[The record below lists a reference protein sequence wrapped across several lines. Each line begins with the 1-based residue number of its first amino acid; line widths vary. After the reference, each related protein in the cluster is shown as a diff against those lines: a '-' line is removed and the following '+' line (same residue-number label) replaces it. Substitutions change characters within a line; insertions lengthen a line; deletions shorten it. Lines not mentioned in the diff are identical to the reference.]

1 MAMGG
6 MGGWH
11 IAASFRRD
19 RSVLQQTLP
28 KGTLRRI
35 VRFAATYRRQLAWF
49 LVLVVLDA
57 AIGAVNPLLYRAI
70 IDKGIAHHRVGLVE
84 VLAAVVA
91 GLAILDGAVSL
102 LMRWYSA
109 RIGEGLIYD
118 MRSAVFAHVQRMP
131 IAFFTRTQT
140 GALISRLNNDV
151 LGAQQAFTDVM
162 SNVVSNVVSVI
173 MVLIFMLVL
182 SWQITLLALVLLPV
196 FVVPARLV

>member
-70 IDKGIAHHRVGLVE
+70 IDKGIPSPGRAGRGARRGRRRAGDPGRRRV
-84 VLAAVVA
+84 
-91 GLAILDGAVSL
+91 
-102 LMRWYSA
+102 A
-109 RIGEGLIYD
+109 R
-118 MRSAVFAHVQRMP
+118 QP
-131 IAFFTRTQT
+131 
-140 GALISRLNNDV
+140 
-151 LGAQQAFTDVM
+151 
-162 SNVVSNVVSVI
+162 
-173 MVLIFMLVL
+173 LVL
-182 SWQITLLALVLLPV
+182 RAHRRGPDLRHAVRGVRPH
-196 FVVPARLV
+196 PADAD